1 MEEISEG
8 EIEGL
13 NREAELYRNKRDE
26 LNSKVKALIVKRS
39 ELEKALKQKIS
50 DAVSHKNKRDKLN
63 NSIKEVKI
71 EKDKLL
77 ESVRDLSTEIMKI
90 KKEILPTNNMTIG
103 GLKKKLNRLEF
114 KQMTNVLTPQQE
126 REIIE
131 EMTRLNK
138 EIMMREDLLAQNS
151 VILDK
156 NKDIKKLKQQLK
168 ELSNRIKGISQE
180 AQVEHEAM
188 TNIFKEVDETRASL
202 EGTRNEILKTRKEAD
217 KAHEEHIRL
226 VERINELQERIR
238 ETQKTRKKVMEE
250 KSREEIAK
258 EADEIFARFQRGE
271 KLSTEDLIV
280 LQKAGIL

>member
-26 LNSKVKALIVKRS
+26 LNSKVKELIVKRN
-39 ELEKALKQKIS
+39 ELERTLKQKIS

-71 EKDKLL
+71 EKDELL
-77 ESVRDLSTEIMKI
+77 ESVRDLSKEIMKI

-103 GLKKKLNRLEF
+103 SLKKKLNRLEF

-131 EMTRLNK
+131 EMARLNK
-138 EIMMREDLLAQNS
+138 EIMMREELLAQNS

-156 NKDIKKLKQQLK
+156 NKDYKEIEAAVKGTLKQDK
-168 ELSNRIKGISQE
+168 NHIPGGSG
-180 AQVEHEAM
+180 
-188 TNIFKEVDETRASL
+188 RA
-202 EGTRNEILKTRKEAD
+202 
-217 KAHEEHIRL
+217 
-226 VERINELQERIR
+226 
-238 ETQKTRKKVMEE
+238 
-250 KSREEIAK
+250 
-258 EADEIFARFQRGE
+258 
-271 KLSTEDLIV
+271 
-280 LQKAGIL
+280 